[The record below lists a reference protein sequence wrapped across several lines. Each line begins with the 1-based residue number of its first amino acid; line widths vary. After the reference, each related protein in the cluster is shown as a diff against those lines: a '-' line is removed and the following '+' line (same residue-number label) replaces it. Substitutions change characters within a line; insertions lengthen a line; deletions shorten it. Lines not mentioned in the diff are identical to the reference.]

1 MFFKNPRY
9 IEEDYILDMCKEY
22 NKKVR
27 EALAE
32 EKLGNASKDTKRYL
46 MIKRYQI
53 SLRLKDMD
61 IQDRAIKT
69 SNKDSIALEFR
80 DIIENDIS
88 YEEYK
93 ILRKL
98 VKEENKT

>member
-1 MFFKNPRY
+1 
-9 IEEDYILDMCKEY
+9 
-22 NKKVR
+22 
-27 EALAE
+27 
-32 EKLGNASKDTKRYL
+32 

-93 ILRKL
+93 PLKTPELAAL
-98 VKEENKT
+98 VKGKIQAVLDQFAD